1 MEDNL
6 EGINI
11 ENKIKLAD
19 IFYKNIINA
28 LSYMKNY
35 IAVESDFGAP
45 EAVKCEFEEVIK
57 ILETI
62 TIEDLE
68 NFTEW
73 ADKNN
78 KTNELNEFKT
88 LIVNTNKKERK
99 EF

>member
-6 EGINI
+6 EGIDI

-19 IFYKNIINA
+19 IFHRNIINA
-28 LSYMKNY
+28 LSYMENY
-35 IAVESDFGAP
+35 IAVESDIGAP
-45 EAVKCEFEEVIK
+45 EAVKYEFEEVIK

-73 ADKNN
+73 ANKND

-88 LIVNTNKKERK
+88 LIANTNKKERK
-99 EF
+99 ES

>member
-1 MEDNL
+1 M
-6 EGINI
+6 
-11 ENKIKLAD
+11 KT
-19 IFYKNIINA
+19 NA

-35 IAVESDFGAP
+35 IAVEPDFGAP

-88 LIVNTNKKERK
+88 YREQFYWVQNLLLRSFKLIG
-99 EF
+99 F

>member
-6 EGINI
+6 EDVDI

-19 IFYKNIINA
+19 IFYRNIINA

-35 IAVESDFGAP
+35 IAVEPDFGAP
-45 EAVKCEFEEVIK
+45 EAVKCEFEAVIK

-73 ADKNN
+73 ADKND
-78 KTNELNEFKT
+78 KTNELNELKT
-88 LIVNTNKKERK
+88 LIVDTNKNERK